1 LGPDP
6 DVEVVVIRALIVV
19 AAMAA
24 PAAAG
29 RQCEEVSP
37 IVGRQHCSWFADG
50 WAHQWGSFEIEGGI
64 AFEHASVRSFDQSG
78 TVASPTASAGYR
90 ATLLPSVRRTMSA
103 LGTRYGV
110 GYRGRHVIVAVE
122 TTIAFSLAAPI
133 STIQVEGW
141 PPITSSSAML
151 IDVGGVIGLHTR
163 VEGLELSA
171 LVAIGVRTV
180 NLAQNLPAGFTGCA
194 GGQIGEACDVA
205 LSDTSLLVEP
215 RLRIDRWMTS
225 QVTLGLSVGF
235 NVVERG
241 ESIGLTLGYHGAP
254 FDGS

>member
-1 LGPDP
+1 
-6 DVEVVVIRALIVV
+6 VIRALIVV

-24 PAAAG
+24 PATAG
-29 RQCEEVSP
+29 RQCDEVSP
-37 IVGRQHCSWFADG
+37 IVGRQHCSWFGDG
-50 WAHQWGSFEIEGGI
+50 WAHEWGSFEIEGGI
-64 AFEHASVRSFDQSG
+64 AFEHASVRNFDQSG

-90 ATLLPSVRRTMSA
+90 ATLPGAHRTMSA

-110 GYRGRHVIVAVE
+110 GWRSRHLIIAVE
-122 TTIAFSLAAPI
+122 MTLAFSLAAPV
-133 STIQVEGW
+133 STIQVDGW
-141 PPITSSSAML
+141 PPITSSSGAL
-151 IDVGGVIGLHTR
+151 IDAGGVTGLYARTG
-163 VEGLELSA
+163 EFELSA

-180 NLAQNLPAGFTGCA
+180 ALAQNLPGGFTGCT
-194 GGQIGEACDVA
+194 GGQTGDACDVA

-235 NVVERG
+235 DLVEHG